1 MDKKTLK
8 NLIDT
13 AAGRRPADLVVR
25 NGVIADVYSG
35 SFIEAD
41 LAVCSG
47 IIAALGG
54 KGSYEGREVVDA
66 GGLYVLPG
74 YIDSHIHIESSFLSP
89 PELVRLLIPL
99 GTAALIADPHEIV
112 NVRGMAGFEYMLKSA
127 EGLPLEI
134 KFMAPSCVPATA
146 FENNGAVLEAEDLR
160 PLLENRR
167 VLGLGEM
174 MDYEGLAKGDGK
186 ILDKILLALNRG
198 KLIDGHS
205 PGLKGRAL
213 KAYLAGFIH
222 TDHEC
227 STPEEM
233 RERLAGGMYIMLR
246 QGSACQDLRGLI
258 PAVTPENSRRCL
270 LCSDDCQAGTILEE
284 GHIDKD
290 LRICVEEGLDP
301 MTAIRMATLNPAE
314 CFGLDD
320 RGALGPGK
328 KADLVLVRDL
338 KEFKAERVYLG
349 GVPAADRGR
358 CLLSLPQ
365 VDDRAVRGAMKV
377 KDFSKEKLRLPL
389 PPGEVWVIDLKP
401 GTVVTGK
408 GRARPKRDGSGCF
421 EYDPS
426 QDLVKIAVVERHK
439 NTGNVGLGLLRG
451 YGIKHGAAALSV
463 AHDSHNIIASGTNDA
478 DIAGAV
484 EHLIDIG
491 GGAVLVRD
499 GGILADLPLP
509 LGGLMSDRGGEEV
522 AARLAS
528 LEEKAVR
535 ELGINGDLEPLMSLC
550 FMSLLVIPE
559 LKITDRGLFD
569 VEKFAFIPLGT
580 AGRAEQSPQRP
591 G

>member
-1 MDKKTLK
+1 MNKKILK

-13 AAGRRPADLVVR
+13 AAGREPADVVIR
-25 NGVIADVYSG
+25 NGLIADVYSG
-35 SFIEAD
+35 CFIEAD

-47 IIAALGG
+47 LIAALGE
-54 KGSYEGREVVDA
+54 KGSYEGREIVDA

-74 YIDSHIHIESSFLSP
+74 YIDSHIHIESSFLCPS
-89 PELVRLLIPL
+89 ELARLLIPL
-99 GTAALIADPHEIV
+99 GTTALIADPHEIV
-112 NVRGMAGFEYMLKSA
+112 NVCGMAGFDYMLRAA
-127 EGLPLEI
+127 EKLPLEI

-146 FENNGAVLEAEDLR
+146 FEHNGAVVGVEDLR
-160 PLLENRR
+160 PALENKR

-174 MDYEGLAKGDGK
+174 MDYEGLVHGDGV
-186 ILDKILLALNRG
+186 ILDKILLALGRN

-205 PGLKGRAL
+205 PGLTGGTL
-213 KAYLAGFIH
+213 NAYLAGFIH

-233 RERLAGGMYIMLR
+233 RERLARGVYVMLR
-246 QGSACQDLRGLI
+246 QGSACRDLRRLL

-284 GHIDKD
+284 GHMDKD

-338 KEFKAERVYLG
+338 TSFKTEQVFIN
-349 GVPAADRGR
+349 GVLAAREGR

-365 VDDRAVRGAMKV
+365 VPDGAVRDTMRV
-377 KDFSKEKLRLPL
+377 KDFSREKLRLPL
-389 PPGEVWVIDLKP
+389 SSEEAWVIDLKP

-408 GRARPKRDGSGCF
+408 GRVRVRRDASGCF
-421 EYDPS
+421 QYDPS

-451 YGIKHGAAALSV
+451 YGLKRGAVALSV
-463 AHDSHNIIASGTNDA
+463 SHDSHNIIVAGTTDTSMA
-478 DIAGAV
+478 AAV
-484 EHLIDIG
+484 ERLIDLG
-491 GGAVLVRD
+491 GGAVLVGD
-499 GGILADLPLP
+499 GGVLADLPLP
-509 LGGLMSDRGGEEV
+509 LGGLMSDLPGGDV
-522 AARLAS
+522 AARLTA
-528 LEEKAVR
+528 LEEKAVK
-535 ELGINGDLEPLMSLC
+535 ELGVNRDIEPLMSLC

-569 VEKFAFIPLGT
+569 VEKFAFIAPET
-580 AGRAEQSPQRP
+580 A
-591 G
+591 